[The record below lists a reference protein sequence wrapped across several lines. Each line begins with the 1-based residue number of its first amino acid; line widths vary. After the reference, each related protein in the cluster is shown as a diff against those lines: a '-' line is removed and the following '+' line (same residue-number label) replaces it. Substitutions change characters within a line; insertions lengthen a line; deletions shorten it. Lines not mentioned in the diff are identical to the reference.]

1 MQMARIG
8 KRIVILCVFVA
19 LPLIITNRY
28 NQHILNMILIYVL
41 LGMSLNLVFGY
52 TGLLSLGH
60 AAFYGIGAYV
70 SALASTQLGLPFL
83 ACFLLAGV
91 AGAVFGF
98 LIGFPTL
105 KLAGPYFAMATIG
118 FNKIAEMVFM
128 NWESVTGGP
137 SGIPRIPHPAIFGM
151 SLNSERS
158 LFYLLAFV
166 MLSLFVIYRNLLD
179 SHAGRTIVAM
189 RNDTIAAQAMGIN
202 TPVLRM
208 TVFIISTIYAA
219 FAGSL
224 YAHMVTYVAPDA
236 FPVLESITLLILV
249 VIGGPGFL
257 RGPFYGAIVIVLAN
271 EYLQYLERFN
281 MLIYGLALMVLLI
294 LLPSGIS
301 GVIETI
307 KVSLLKR
314 KGISNYAR
322 EVGIEEMK

>member
-1 MQMARIG
+1 MARIG

>member
-1 MQMARIG
+1 MARIG

-118 FNKIAEMVFM
+118 FNKIVEMVFM